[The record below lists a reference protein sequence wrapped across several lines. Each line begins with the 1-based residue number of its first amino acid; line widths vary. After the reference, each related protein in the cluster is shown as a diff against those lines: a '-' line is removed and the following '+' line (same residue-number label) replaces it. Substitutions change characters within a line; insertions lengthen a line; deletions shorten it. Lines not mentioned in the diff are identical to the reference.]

1 MLVGFNEWWTV
12 DTERDGYF
20 CKFISLETRR
30 WEWRQKAMED
40 SGQWTQREGIFAHL
54 DISLYSNEL
63 ASPLSS
69 N

>member
-1 MLVGFNEWWTV
+1 
-12 DTERDGYF
+12 
-20 CKFISLETRR
+20 
-30 WEWRQKAMED
+30 MED